1 MSEWVYVLIFLGSV
15 LVASVS
21 QILLKKSANKTANK
35 IGESRLKEYL
45 NPTVMVAYFMFFA
58 SSLITTIAYKGVDLS
73 TGPLLEATGYIWV
86 TALGAYFLKEKIS
99 LRKIIGIVLIITGI
113 MVICFL

>member
-1 MSEWVYVLIFLGSV
+1 MSEWVYILIFLCSV

-21 QILLKKSANKTANK
+21 QILLKKSANKSSD
-35 IGESRLKEYL
+35 SRLKEYL

-86 TALGAYFLKEKIS
+86 TALGTYFLKEKIS
-99 LRKIIGIVLIITGI
+99 MKKIIGIALIIIGI
-113 MVICFL
+113 MVICFF